1 MCVQAAVNEKP
12 FVVPEIQQWKG
23 AEGTFS
29 LVSSTTVTFNDT
41 ALEPVA
47 QYLVQG
53 VSLGTKAQE
62 GKRKPNGI
70 HIQIEKNK
78 KLEVQTTKRINEKR
92 IRNELILTNSE
103 IKLRRQRRLRELYL
117 YELEMYE
124 DELSA
129 KGLSIVKE
137 R

>member
-1 MCVQAAVNEKP
+1 MRKYLFVFLCALAMCAQAAVNEKP

-29 LVSSTTVTFNDT
+29 LVSSTTVTFNDA

-78 KLEVQTTKRINEKR
+78 KLGAEGFIATLAEKYGVANTA
-92 IRNELILTNSE
+92 ITDFADQ
-103 IKLRRQRRLRELYL
+103 K
-117 YELEMYE
+117 
-124 DELSA
+124 
-129 KGLSIVKE
+129 
-137 R
+137 

>member
-1 MCVQAAVNEKP
+1 MFGQVTKASYLRPDYA
-12 FVVPEIQQWKG
+12 IQQRAIVEEQLYNADFYDKKMKMLG
-23 AEGTFS
+23 I
-29 LVSSTTVTFNDT
+29 SSAWF
-41 ALEPVA
+41 
-47 QYLVQG
+47 
-53 VSLGTKAQE
+53 
-62 GKRKPNGI
+62 
-70 HIQIEKNK
+70 EKNK
-78 KLEVQTTKRINEKR
+78 KLEVQKTKRINEKK
-92 IRNELILTNSE
+92 IRNELILTNTE